1 MQCSCYVEQG
11 YLYAFVRR
19 AQVSC
24 ADIYPMYGGCMASTN
39 RSTGHSFEHVQGR
52 ILSDWTCVAGDFDNN
67 CADGPESLFTSS
79 DEKIWIDV

>member
-1 MQCSCYVEQG
+1 
-11 YLYAFVRR
+11 
-19 AQVSC
+19 
-24 ADIYPMYGGCMASTN
+24 MASTN